1 MYKIVYTKK
10 AIKDVEKIKT
20 SKLDIKAKRLIE
32 VIKNNPFQT
41 PPPFERL
48 LGNLERCIFKTY

>member
-41 PPPFERL
+41 PLPFERL

>member
-1 MYKIVYTKK
+1 MYRIVYTKK
-10 AIKDVEKIKT
+10 TVKDVEKIKT
-20 SKLDIKAKRLIE
+20 NKLDTKTKRLIE

-48 LGNLERCIFKTY
+48 LGNLERCVFKTY